1 MGASE
6 HLRPLALQ
14 ERKNRAPTMISV
26 NRLKNVR
33 LGSAA
38 YRGRPAKDTS
48 RRAEDE
54 MDDPGGSTLGKIGGL
69 LAPDDLYLAYFAQR
83 NRA

>member
-1 MGASE
+1 MAAAPVRRAE
-6 HLRPLALQ
+6 HH
-14 ERKNRAPTMISV
+14 SGG
-26 NRLKNVR
+26 KNVR